1 MSSQKSKII
10 YTKTDEAPFLATHSL
25 LPIIERFVAK
35 AGIEIE
41 TKDISLAARVLSVF
55 PEYLNENQRVNDALA
70 ELGEMVKTPQ
80 ANIIK
85 LPNISASVPQLT
97 ATIKE
102 LQNKGYAIPNYPETP
117 ANDEEK
123 NIKIAL

>member
-1 MSSQKSKII
+1 MSNQKSKII

-55 PEYLNENQRVNDALA
+55 PEYLER
-70 ELGEMVKTPQ
+70 KP
-80 ANIIK
+80 
-85 LPNISASVPQLT
+85 
-97 ATIKE
+97 
-102 LQNKGYAIPNYPETP
+102 KG
-117 ANDEEK
+117 K
-123 NIKIAL
+123 

>member
-1 MSSQKSKII
+1 MSNQKSKII
-10 YTKTDEAPFLATHSL
+10 YTKTDEVPFLATHSL
-25 LPIIERFVAK
+25 LPIVERFVAK
-35 AGIEIE
+35 AGVKIE
-41 TKDISLAARVLSVF
+41 TKDISLAARVLALF
-55 PEYLNENQRVNDALA
+55 PEYLDENQRVSDALA

-102 LQNKGYAIPNYPETP
+102 LQNKEYTYS
-117 ANDEEK
+117 K
-123 NIKIAL
+123 LS

>member
-1 MSSQKSKII
+1 
-10 YTKTDEAPFLATHSL
+10 
-25 LPIIERFVAK
+25 
-35 AGIEIE
+35 
-41 TKDISLAARVLSVF
+41 
-55 PEYLNENQRVNDALA
+55 
-70 ELGEMVKTPQ
+70 MVKTPQ

-102 LQNKGYAIPNYPETP
+102 LQNKGYTIPNYPEIP

-123 NIKIAL
+123 ILKHVMTKSKDRQ